1 MRMKLLTSMSTK
13 IDKSQNDEYLNA
25 ILYLEPSYNT
35 KVCIA
40 ASAGCRASCLV
51 NSGRMRMQNA
61 VDARYKRTNFL
72 FANRDAFMA
81 QLQAEI
87 VVMLRKAQ
95 KQNKKL
101 AIRLNGTSDLD
112 WSTMYRQ
119 FPEIQFY
126 EYTKR
131 PDLALKMATFE
142 NVHFTFSYT
151 ERTKDETMQKM
162 LDRGHNVA
170 VVFKDKVPSMFKG
183 IPVID
188 GDKHDRR
195 FEDDKGRIVGLKL
208 KGTNA
213 IKALA
218 IESGFA
224 N

>member
-1 MRMKLLTSMSTK
+1 MKLLTFMSTK

-25 ILYLEPSYNT
+25 ILYLDPTYND

-40 ASAGCRASCLV
+40 KSAGCSASCLI

-72 FANRDAFMA
+72 FANRDAFMV
-81 QLQAEI
+81 QLSSEI
-87 VVMLRKAQ
+87 LAMLNKAK
-95 KQNKKL
+95 KQGKKL
-101 AIRLNGTSDLD
+101 AVRLNGTSDID
-112 WSTMYRQ
+112 WSFMYMV
-119 FPEIQFY
+119 FPEVQFY

-131 PDLALKMATFE
+131 PDLALKMAQYK

-151 ERTKDETMQKM
+151 ERTKDETMHKM

-170 VVFKDKVPSMFKG
+170 VVFKDKLPATFKG

-195 FEDDKGRIVGLKL
+195 FEDTKGRIVGLKL

-213 IKALA
+213 VKAIA
-218 IESGFA
+218 ISTGFA